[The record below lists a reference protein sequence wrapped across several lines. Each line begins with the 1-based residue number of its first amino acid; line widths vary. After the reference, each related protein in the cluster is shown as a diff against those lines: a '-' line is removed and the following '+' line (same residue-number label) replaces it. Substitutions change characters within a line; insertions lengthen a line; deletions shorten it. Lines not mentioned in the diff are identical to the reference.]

1 MQLVHEEPPRYRAY
15 MLRAWEV
22 RSERAAQ
29 PSTWR
34 FSLENPETGEKRGF
48 PDLEALVR
56 FLKGELGARGH
67 EANQVLPTQG

>member
-15 MLRAWEV
+15 MLRIWEV
-22 RSERAAQ
+22 RSEHAAQ

-34 FSLENPETGEKRGF
+34 FSLEDPETGEKRGF

-56 FLKGELGARGH
+56 FLQAELGARGD
-67 EANQVLPTQG
+67 EASQVLSTRT